1 MVNEKGI
8 VLVVLLLCVIALY
21 LMLKNESE
29 AFDNYFYFKK
39 HKDKRLNTMSVFDGL
54 EDGSLTPQTLSTDTR
69 LQLQKILGGILNNI
83 NEQTGMRYFLRKIDR
98 VNVEGLKKGVVG
110 CEKVSNATGEF
121 VVGARYTVDFFAHEL
136 KNQHTRRLLVVFA
149 VNKDNE
155 VLVEHLNLSN
165 ALLHKEKDFMDY
177 SSDALILT
185 DETLGG
191 NKYHI
196 VGMNDSSVDYSLF
209 NPEGDSNLMH
219 HKRASALDMGRMLMP
234 AMIADIH
241 EGNVEQH
248 SMLLYPNRTQ
258 SKWWDNNGVFYT
270 ECHCDECRKL
280 GVNHGH
286 GDRPVQIY
294 DNPTVVRG
302 RMNSHENANHYLFE
316 GGRGNIGVPRGQV
329 V

>member
-1 MVNEKGI
+1 MINQKGI
-8 VLVVLLLCVIALY
+8 VLVVLLVCVITLY
-21 LMLKNESE
+21 LLLQNEKES
-29 AFDNYFYFKK
+29 FDNYYYFKK
-39 HKDKRLNTMSVFDGL
+39 HQDKRLNNMSVFDGL
-54 EDGSLTPQTLSTDTR
+54 EDSSLTTQTLSTDTR

-83 NEQTGMRYFLRKIDR
+83 NQQTGMRYFLRKIDR

-110 CEKVSNATGEF
+110 CEKVNNATGEF

-136 KNQHTRRLLVVFA
+136 KNQHTRRFIVVFA

-155 VLVEHLNLSN
+155 VMVEHLNLSN

-177 SSDALILT
+177 SSDSLILT

-209 NPEGDSNLMH
+209 NPEGDSNLMQ
-219 HKRASALDMGRMLMP
+219 HKRSSALDMGRMLMP

-248 SMLLYPNRTQ
+248 SSLLYPNRTQ

-270 ECHCDECRKL
+270 ECHCDECLKL

-286 GDRPVQIY
+286 GNRPVQIY

-302 RMNSHENANHYLFE
+302 RMNSHENANHYLFK

>member
-1 MVNEKGI
+1 MINQKGV

-39 HKDKRLNTMSVFDGL
+39 HQDKRLNNMSVFDGL
-54 EDGSLTPQTLSTDTR
+54 KDGSLTPQTLSTNTR
-69 LQLQKILGGILNNI
+69 LQFQKILGGILNNI
-83 NEQTGMRYFLRKIDR
+83 NDKTGMRYFLRKIDR
-98 VNVEGLKKGVVG
+98 VNVEGLKKGAIG
-110 CEKVSNATGEF
+110 CEQLNNATGEF
-121 VVGARYTVDFFAHEL
+121 VVGARYIIDFFAHEL
-136 KNQHTRRLLVVFA
+136 KNQHTRRFIVVFV

-165 ALLHKEKDFMDY
+165 ALLHKEKDFLDY
-177 SSDALILT
+177 SSDTLILT
-185 DETLGG
+185 DETLGT
-191 NKYHI
+191 NTYHI
-196 VGMNDSSVDYSLF
+196 VGMNDGSMDYSLF
-209 NPEGDSNLMH
+209 NPEGDSKLMH
-219 HKRASALDMGRMLMP
+219 HKRASALNMSRMLMP
-234 AMIADIH
+234 TMVADIH
-241 EGNVEQH
+241 NGNVAQH
-248 SMLLYPNRTQ
+248 SLLVYPNRTQ

-270 ECHCDECRKL
+270 ECHNDKKPKL

-316 GGRGNIGVPRGQV
+316 GGRGNIGIPRGQV

>member
-1 MVNEKGI
+1 MINQKG
-8 VLVVLLLCVIALY
+8 VVVVVLLVCVIALY
-21 LMLKNESE
+21 LLLHNESE
-29 AFDNYFYFKK
+29 RFDNYFYFKK
-39 HKDKRLNTMSVFDGL
+39 HQDKRLNNMSVFDGIN
-54 EDGSLTPQTLSTDTR
+54 DGSITPQTLNTNTKVE
-69 LQLQKILGGILNNI
+69 LQKILGSVLNNI
-83 NEQTGMRYFLRKIDR
+83 NDQTGMRYFLRKIDR
-98 VNVEGLKKGVVG
+98 VNVEPLKKGTVG
-110 CEKVSNATGEF
+110 CEQLNIATGEF
-121 VVGARYTVDFFAHEL
+121 VVGARYTVDFFAHEM
-136 KNQHTRRLLVVFA
+136 KNQHTRRFIVVFA

-155 VLVEHLNLSN
+155 VMVEHLNLSN

-196 VGMNDSSVDYSLF
+196 VGMNDGSMDYSLF
-209 NPEGDSNLMH
+209 NPEGESQLMH

-234 AMIADIH
+234 TMVADIH

-248 SMLLYPNRTQ
+248 ASLLYPNRTQ

-270 ECHCDECRKL
+270 ECHSDKKDKL

-316 GGRGNIGVPRGQV
+316 GSRGNIGVPRGQV